1 MIIRGG
7 LLWYNYL
14 VKSPMARRRKRK
26 TGRRYH
32 YRSYQTTK
40 FFRDWN
46 FDLELDPEVTREILA
61 IVLVGLGIFTLLAIL
76 GLAGGLG
83 QIFYSGLRLGF
94 GWTSFVF
101 PLLLVA
107 AGVGLFF
114 PARYKFKWAN
124 AIGLILFVVSLS
136 SLLHVFADSD
146 TAMELAASGGG
157 GGYLGYFISRFLIG
171 LIDFWASFLVIS
183 VAFAVSL
190 LFAFGL
196 PLRDI
201 YLKTKFSL
209 PALPSLPDIKIND
222 NLPKGKAGKANAGEE
237 EEETANAPVKPVVN
251 GVRPKDTDFVPRFVP
266 SSDWTPPPLD
276 LLSDQTTKVDSG
288 NIANNVSTIRGTLED
303 FGIPVEMHEV
313 NVGPTVTQYTL
324 KPAAGIKLSR
334 ISNLSNDLALALA
347 AHPIRIEAPIPG
359 RSLVGVEVPNKKTAI
374 VRLREVLES
383 ENFHNLRSPL
393 RLPLGRDVAG
403 EPLSADLLRM
413 PHLLI
418 AGATGA
424 GKSVFLNDILV
435 SLLYQNSPTDLRLI
449 LVDPK
454 RVEFTNYNDIPHLLS
469 PVIVDPHKTINAL
482 KWLVSEM
489 ERRYRVMA
497 EMKVREIASFNKQAG
512 EESRLPY
519 VVLVIDELADLM
531 AVSAREVEAYICRLA
546 QMSRAVGIHLILATQ
561 RPSVDVITGL
571 IKANFPSRIAFA
583 VTSGTDSR
591 TILDTVGADKLLGNG
606 DMLFMP
612 SDAAKPKRI
621 QAAYVSDKEIKGV
634 TDALKSLDTPQY
646 VPEVL
651 QDAKHGS
658 GAFGGDDSESDPL
671 TNEAI
676 ELVVKTGKASAS
688 YLQRRFRVGYARAAR
703 LLDILEERGVIGPG
717 EGAKPREILMK
728 REDLAAATGRTDM
741 DQTSGEEFIEGEDY

>member
-1 MIIRGG
+1 
-7 LLWYNYL
+7 
-14 VKSPMARRRKRK
+14 MARRRKRK
-26 TGRRYH
+26 TGRGYK

-46 FDLELDPEVTREILA
+46 FDLELDPEVTREIVAILLA
-61 IVLVGLGIFTLLAIL
+61 GLGLFTLLAIL
-76 GLAGGLG
+76 GLAGSLG
-83 QIFYSGLRLGF
+83 QIFYAGLRLGF
-94 GWTSFVF
+94 GWSSFVF
-101 PLLLVA
+101 PALLIVA
-107 AGVGLFF
+107 GIGLFF
-114 PARYKFKWAN
+114 PARFKFKWAN
-124 AIGLILFVVSLS
+124 VIGLILFVVSLS
-136 SLLHVFADSD
+136 SLMHVFVGPD
-146 TAMELAASGGG
+146 TGVELAMSGGG
-157 GGYLGYFISRFLIG
+157 GGYLGYFVSRFLISI
-171 LIDFWASFLVIS
+171 IDFWAAFLIIAVI
-183 VAFAVSL
+183 FAVSI

-196 PLRDI
+196 PLREL
-201 YLKTKFSL
+201 YMKTKFSL
-209 PALPSLPDIKIND
+209 PALPTLPDIKIND
-222 NLPKGKAGKANAGEE
+222 SLSKGKASSEDEDEEDEE
-237 EEETANAPVKPVVN
+237 EAPRGPLKPVIN
-251 GVRPKDTDFVPRFVP
+251 GVKGRDTDFVPRFVP
-266 SSDWTPPPLD
+266 SSDWTPPTLD
-276 LLSDQTTKVDSG
+276 LLSDVATKVDSG
-288 NIANNVSTIRGTLED
+288 NITNNVSTIRETLED

-374 VRLREVLES
+374 VRLREIMES
-383 ENFHNLRSPL
+383 EEFHNVKSPL
-393 RLPLGRDVAG
+393 RIPLGRDVAG
-403 EPLSADLLRM
+403 APMATDLLRM

-424 GKSVFLNDILV
+424 GKSVFLNDLLI
-435 SLLYQNSPTDLRLI
+435 SLLYQNSPADLRLI

-454 RVEFTNYNDIPHLLS
+454 RVEFTNYNDVPHLLS
-469 PVIVDPHKTINAL
+469 PVIVDPHKTINSL
-482 KWLVSEM
+482 KWLVAEM
-489 ERRYRVMA
+489 ERRYRVLS
-497 EMKVREIASFNKQAG
+497 EVKVREIVSFNKQAT
-512 EESRLPY
+512 EDSKLPY

-612 SDAAKPKRI
+612 SDASKPKRI
-621 QAAYVSDKEIKGV
+621 QACYIGDKEIKSV
-634 TDALKSLDTPQY
+634 TEALKNIDAPQY
-646 VPEVL
+646 VAEVL
-651 QDAKHGS
+651 QDTKTGAGS
-658 GAFGGDDSESDPL
+658 FGGDDSESDPL
-671 TNEAI
+671 TNEAM

-703 LLDILEERGVIGPG
+703 LLDILEEKGVIGPG
-717 EGAKPREILMK
+717 SGAKPRDILMK
-728 REDLAAATGRTDM
+728 REDLAVMTGKTDV
-741 DQTSGEEFIEGEDY
+741 DENSGEEFVEGEDY

>member
-1 MIIRGG
+1 
-7 LLWYNYL
+7 
-14 VKSPMARRRKRK
+14 MARRRRK
-26 TGRRYH
+26 TGRRYK
-32 YRSYQTTK
+32 YRSYK
-40 FFRDWN
+40 NSNFFKDWN

-61 IVLVGLGIFTLLAIL
+61 IVLAGLGLFTLLAIL
-76 GLAGGLG
+76 GLAGNLG
-83 QIFYSGLRLGF
+83 HIFYTGLRLTF

-101 PLLLVA
+101 PILLIIS
-107 AGVGLFF
+107 GIGLFF
-114 PARYKFKWAN
+114 PAQFKFKLAN
-124 AIGLILFVVSLS
+124 VIGLILFVVSLS
-136 SLLHVFADSD
+136 ALMHVFTGSEMG
-146 TAMELAASGGG
+146 MELAQTGGA
-157 GGYLGYFISRFLIG
+157 GGYLGFFISRFLISV
-171 LIDFWASFLVIS
+171 IDFWASFLIIV
-183 VAFAVSL
+183 VAFAVSI

-196 PLRDI
+196 PLRDL

-209 PALPSLPDIKIND
+209 PALPTLPDIRIND
-222 NLPKGKAGKANAGEE
+222 NLPKGKAGKIVDDDDEDEPTKGPPK
-237 EEETANAPVKPVVN
+237 TVVN
-251 GVRPKDTDFVPRFVP
+251 GVRGKDTDFVPRFIP
-266 SSDWTPPPLD
+266 SSDWTPPSLD
-276 LLSDQTTKVDSG
+276 LLSDVSTKVDSG
-288 NIANNVSTIRGTLED
+288 NITNNVSIIRSTLED

-374 VRLREVLES
+374 VRLREVMES
-383 ENFHNLRSPL
+383 EEFHNTKSPL

-403 EPLSADLLRM
+403 APMATDLLRM

-424 GKSVFLNDILV
+424 GKSVFLNDILI
-435 SLLYQNSPTDLRLI
+435 SLLYQNSPADLRLI

-482 KWLVSEM
+482 KWLVAEM
-489 ERRYRVMA
+489 ERRYRILSEV
-497 EMKVREIASFNKQAG
+497 KVREIVSFNKQAG
-512 EESRLPY
+512 EESKLPY
-519 VVLVIDELADLM
+519 IVLVIDELADLM
-531 AVSAREVEAYICRLA
+531 AVSARDVEAYICRLA
-546 QMSRAVGIHLILATQ
+546 QMSRAVGIHLVLATQ

-621 QAAYVSDKEIKGV
+621 QACFIGDKEIKGV
-634 TDALKSLDTPQY
+634 TEALKNIDTPQY
-646 VPEVL
+646 IPEVL
-651 QDAKHGS
+651 QDAKRGA
-658 GAFGGDDSESDPL
+658 GAFGGDDNDDDSL
-671 TNEAI
+671 TTEAM

-703 LLDILEERGVIGPG
+703 LLDILEEKGVIGPG

-728 REDLAAATGRTDM
+728 REDLATLTGVTDV
-741 DQTSGEEFIEGEDY
+741 DEDSGEKFTEGDDY

>member
-1 MIIRGG
+1 
-7 LLWYNYL
+7 
-14 VKSPMARRRKRK
+14 MARRKRRK
-26 TGRRYH
+26 TGRGYK

-40 FFRDWN
+40 FFKDWN

-61 IVLVGLGIFTLLAIL
+61 IILAGLGLFTLLAIL
-76 GLAGGLG
+76 GLAGSLG
-83 QIFYSGLRLGF
+83 QIFYTGLRLGF
-94 GWTSFVF
+94 GWSSFVF
-101 PLLLVA
+101 PALLII

-114 PARYKFKWAN
+114 PARFKFKLAN
-124 AIGLILFVVSLS
+124 VIGLILFVVSLS
-136 SLLHVFADSD
+136 SLLHVFTGPD
-146 TAMELAASGGG
+146 TGMELATYGAGGG
-157 GGYLGYFISRFLIG
+157 WLGYFISRFLISI
-171 LIDFWASFLVIS
+171 IDFWASFLIITIV
-183 VAFAVSL
+183 FAVSI

-196 PLRDI
+196 PLREL

-209 PALPSLPDIKIND
+209 PTLPAIPDIKIND
-222 NLPKGKAGKANAGEE
+222 NLPKGKRGQVVEE
-237 EEETANAPVKPVVN
+237 EDEDTARPPLKPVVN
-251 GVRPKDTDFVPRFVP
+251 GVRGKDSDFVPRFVP
-266 SSDWTPPPLD
+266 TGDWTPPSID
-276 LLSDQTTKVDSG
+276 LLSDISTKVDSG
-288 NIANNVSTIRGTLED
+288 NITNNVTTIRETLED

-359 RSLVGVEVPNKKTAI
+359 RSLVGVEVPNRKTAI
-374 VRLREVLES
+374 VRLREVMES
-383 ENFHNLRSPL
+383 EEFNSVKSPL

-403 EPLSADLLRM
+403 APMGTDLLRM

-418 AGATGA
+418 AGSTGS
-424 GKSVFLNDILV
+424 GKSVFLNDLLV
-435 SLLYQNSPTDLRLI
+435 SLLYQNSPADLRLI

-469 PVIVDPHKTINAL
+469 PVIVDPHKTINSL
-482 KWLVSEM
+482 KWLVAEM

-497 EMKVREIASFNKQAG
+497 EAKVREIVSFNRQAT
-512 EESRLPY
+512 EDSKMPY
-519 VVLVIDELADLM
+519 IVLVIDELADLM

-546 QMSRAVGIHLILATQ
+546 QMSRAVGIHLVLATQ

-621 QAAYVSDKEIKGV
+621 QACFIGDKEIKSV
-634 TDALKSLDTPQY
+634 TDALKSIDAPQY
-646 VPEVL
+646 VAEVL
-651 QDAKHGS
+651 QDAKS
-658 GAFGGDDSESDPL
+658 GTGTFGGDDSESDPL

-703 LLDILEERGVIGPG
+703 LLDILEEKGVIGPG
-717 EGAKPREILMK
+717 EGAKPRDILIK
-728 REDLAAATGRTDM
+728 REDLAAMTGKTDF
-741 DQTSGEEFIEGEDY
+741 DQASGEEFVEGEDY